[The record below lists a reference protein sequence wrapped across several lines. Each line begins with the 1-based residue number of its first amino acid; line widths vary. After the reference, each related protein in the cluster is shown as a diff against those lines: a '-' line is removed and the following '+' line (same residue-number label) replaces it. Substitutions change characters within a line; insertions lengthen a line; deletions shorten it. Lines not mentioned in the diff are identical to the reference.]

1 MQSYSE
7 KRGLPAPRKG
17 YLQENKKADPV
28 SLAFSQLGEEC
39 LMIVSMM
46 LAMTVIM
53 INMIIAFASNT
64 NITDKGLKGAGIF
77 H

>member
-1 MQSYSE
+1 M
-7 KRGLPAPRKG
+7 
-17 YLQENKKADPV
+17 

-39 LMIVSMM
+39 LMMVPMM